1 MPGQRRRRGPEGVA
15 AAIHRRR
22 IGGAQ
27 EPAVEISGLLGSVEG
42 VEGRKSR
49 DSRVAVDGPTPR
61 RFSVLVGVGIAEAL
75 LGAKTAD
82 GIQVFYF
89 FN

>member
-42 VEGRKSR
+42 GERR
-49 DSRVAVDGPTPR
+49 RSRVAADGPTPR
-61 RFSVLVGVGIAEAL
+61 RFSVLSESETPTVWGRRVLPGR
-75 LGAKTAD
+75 D
-82 GIQVFYF
+82 GGDGRL
-89 FN
+89 NA